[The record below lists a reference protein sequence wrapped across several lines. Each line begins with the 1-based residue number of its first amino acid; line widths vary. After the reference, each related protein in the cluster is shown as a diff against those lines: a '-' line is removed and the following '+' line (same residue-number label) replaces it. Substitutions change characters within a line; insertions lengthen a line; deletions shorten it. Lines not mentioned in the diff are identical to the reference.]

1 MQVSSRGAT
10 RSKQVYH
17 KPNLIFLMVF
27 PLTRIVCMSHCT
39 CSTAYV
45 TTSSL
50 RPLPLS
56 SFSTRRISLR
66 KKSRKSISAF
76 VFQSMM
82 VSSKGWR
89 QFFHSN
95 DGQLPHFLYQE
106 VPILRNLS
114 LRSSKFNSFA
124 LLSWW
129 FLISLIL
136 SYEFYDVQ
144 EIFGCLTWE
153 TWVFS

>member
-1 MQVSSRGAT
+1 MDTTNTRSHLTFIIILWNRERETQKSSVISSKSYSWYKDQKEVRSLWIYSTTLNGDKLFPIFPFTFGMHVSSRRAT
-10 RSKQVYH
+10 TGSKQVCH

-82 VSSKGWR
+82 VSAKG
-89 QFFHSN
+89 
-95 DGQLPHFLYQE
+95 
-106 VPILRNLS
+106 
-114 LRSSKFNSFA
+114 
-124 LLSWW
+124 
-129 FLISLIL
+129 
-136 SYEFYDVQ
+136 
-144 EIFGCLTWE
+144 
-153 TWVFS
+153 